1 MISIPLTLPLDKL
14 LHLLAGVV
22 IALALGYVAPW
33 WIGLA
38 LATTIGAAKEMYDSL
53 HTDRHTP
60 DVWDFVVTAFGGIVG
75 SLIVLLCK

>member
-1 MISIPLTLPLDKL
+1 MLKQVDKQ
-14 LHLLAGVV
+14 LHFLVGLV
-22 IALALGYVAPW
+22 IALACGYFVQW
-33 WIGLA
+33 WVGSVLA
-38 LATTIGAAKEMYDSL
+38 AIIGAAKEMYDSL